1 MERPRPVRDL
11 SWPTEK
17 ARDLGARALS
27 LWGDFLEKLP
37 SLPVSRSWKGRDLA
51 RELELRIPDAPASLD
66 DVMGTLK
73 KLLFETS
80 MYPGHPRF
88 MAYVTGPGTIP
99 GAIADLIAATLNANV
114 GGYRLAPAA
123 TEMEQFLTR
132 WFAQELFGLPT
143 GAGGIMVS
151 GGAMANFVALKAARD
166 KTMGY
171 HVREQ
176 GVAAPLADPS
186 AAEGTDTIDHVAWYA
201 SAEVHAVVD
210 RAADMLGLG
219 SAIVRK
225 IETDATGRMDIMKLR
240 AAILQDLASGIR
252 PVLAVGTAGTV
263 ATGAVD
269 PLDEIADTCKLH
281 NMWFHVD
288 GAYGAL
294 AVLSPELRPLFRGI
308 ERADSI
314 AFDPHKWLYTPH
326 SGGCVVVRD
335 LQRLAD
341 SFAVHAT
348 YVKDDKERTG
358 NGIDQAMLGPQ
369 FSRGFQALKVYLSLL
384 AHGKDAYA
392 CRIAQDCALA
402 RWLGHVVDAHPEL
415 EQGGEP
421 GLSICCFRYVP
432 VGTEHL
438 TDREAYLDRLNEQ
451 IMNEL
456 QAGGRAFCSNAVLGG
471 RFMLRAC
478 IVNYRTEAE
487 DVEALATAVVD
498 LGRKLDRENRQN

>member
-1 MERPRPVRDL
+1 MERPRPEDDL
-11 SWPTEK
+11 SWPIEK
-17 ARDLGARALS
+17 ARDLGARALA

-37 SLPVSRSWKGRDLA
+37 SLPVSRAWKGRDLA
-51 RELELRIPDAPASLD
+51 RELDLHIPAGPTSLD
-66 DVMGTLK
+66 DVMGVLK

-99 GAIADLIAATLNANV
+99 GSIADLLGAVLNANV

-132 WFAQELFGLPT
+132 WFACELFGLPK

-171 HVREQ
+171 DVRTHGLVREDGEQ
-176 GVAAPLADPS
+176 DL
-186 AAEGTDTIDHVAWYA
+186 VAWYA

-219 SAIVRK
+219 SAVVRK
-225 IETDATGRMDIMKLR
+225 IATDATGRMDMIALQ
-240 AAILQDLASGIR
+240 AAILEDLTTGIR
-252 PVLAVGTAGTV
+252 PTVVVGTAGTV
-263 ATGAVD
+263 ATGAID
-269 PLDEIADTCKLH
+269 SLDAIADLCKLH
-281 NMWFHVD
+281 NLWFHVD
-288 GAYGAL
+288 GAYGGL
-294 AVLSPELRPLFRGI
+294 AVMAPELKPLFKGI
-308 ERADSI
+308 ERASSI

-335 LQRLAD
+335 LQHLAD

-348 YVKDDKERTG
+348 YVHDDKERTG

-384 AHGKDAYA
+384 AHGRDAYA
-392 CRIAQDCALA
+392 RRIAHDCALA
-402 RWLGHVVDAHPEL
+402 RWLGHVVDEHPEL
-415 EQGGEP
+415 ERAGDP

-432 VGTEHL
+432 KNTAHMPAGE
-438 TDREAYLDRLNEQ
+438 REAYLDRLNEQ
-451 IMNEL
+451 IMNDL
-456 QAGGRAFCSNAVLGG
+456 QAGGRAFCSNAVLAG
-471 RFMLRAC
+471 RFVLRAC
-478 IVNYRTEAE
+478 IVNYRTEAA
-487 DVEALATAVVD
+487 DVEELANAVVD
-498 LGRKLDRENRQN
+498 LGRKLDRENREN

>member
-1 MERPRPVRDL
+1 MERPIPVRDL

-17 ARDLGARALS
+17 AKDLGARAFA

-37 SLPVSRSWKGRDLA
+37 GLPVSRPWKGRNLA
-51 RELELRIPDAPASLD
+51 RELDLRVPAAPASLD

-73 KLLFETS
+73 KLVFETS

-88 MAYVTGPGTIP
+88 MAYITGPGTVP
-99 GAIADLIAATLNANV
+99 GAIADLVAATLNANV

-123 TEMEQFLTR
+123 TETEQFLTK
-132 WFAQELFGLPT
+132 WFARDLFGLPQT
-143 GAGGIMVS
+143 AGGIMVS

-171 HVREQ
+171 DVRER
-176 GVAAPLADPS
+176 GVGA
-186 AAEGTDTIDHVAWYA
+186 TKVAWYA

-219 SAIVRK
+219 AGVVRK
-225 IETDATGRMDIMKLR
+225 IDTDAHARMDVTKLKK
-240 AAILQDLASGIR
+240 AIDADIDAGVR
-252 PVLAVGTAGTV
+252 PLLAVGTAGTV

-269 PLDEIADTCKLH
+269 PLDAIADVC
-281 NMWFHVD
+281 NSRSMWFHVD

-294 AVLSPELRPLFRGI
+294 AVMAPELRPLFRGI

-335 LQRLAD
+335 LQHLAD
-341 SFAVHAT
+341 AFAVHAT
-348 YVKDDKERTG
+348 YVHDDKESTG
-358 NGIDQAMLGPQ
+358 NGIDQSMLGPQ

-392 CRIAQDCALA
+392 RRIAHDCALA
-402 RWLGHVVDAHPEL
+402 RWLGHVVDQTPEL
-415 EQGGEP
+415 ERIGDP

-432 VGTEHL
+432 KELKNTP
-438 TDREAYLDRLNEQ
+438 DREEYLDRLNER

-471 RFMLRAC
+471 RFVLRAC

-487 DVEALATAVVD
+487 DVEALAEATVE
-498 LGRKLDRENRQN
+498 LGRTLHREGA

>member
-11 SWPTEK
+11 SWPIERTRE
-17 ARDLGARALS
+17 LGARALS

-37 SLPVSRSWKGRDLA
+37 GLPVSRVWKGRNLA
-51 RELELRIPDAPASLD
+51 RELDLRVPLAPASLD
-66 DVMGTLK
+66 DVMDTLK
-73 KLLFETS
+73 KLAFETS

-88 MAYVTGPGTIP
+88 MAYVTGPGTVP
-99 GAIADLIAATLNANV
+99 GTIADLLAATINQNV
-114 GGYRLAPAA
+114 GGYRLAPGA

-132 WFAQELFGLPT
+132 WFAQELFGLPAT
-143 GAGGIMVS
+143 ASGLMVS

-166 KTMGY
+166 KTLGY
-171 HVREQ
+171 AVREK
-176 GVAAPLADPS
+176 GLGAAA
-186 AAEGTDTIDHVAWYA
+186 GKVAWYA

-219 SAIVRK
+219 SGAVRK
-225 IETDATGRMDIMKLR
+225 IATDPMLRMDVTELH
-240 AAILQDLASGIR
+240 AAIARDLTAGIR
-252 PVLAVGTAGTV
+252 PCVVVGTAGTV
-263 ATGAVD
+263 TTGVVD
-269 PLDEIADTCKLH
+269 PLEALADTCKLH
-281 NMWFHVD
+281 GMWFHVD

-294 AVLSPELRPLFRGI
+294 ATMAPELRALFAGI

-335 LQRLAD
+335 LQHLAD

-348 YVKDDKERTG
+348 YVHDDKERTG

-384 AHGKDAYA
+384 AHGRDAYA
-392 CRIAQDCALA
+392 RRIAQDCALA
-402 RWLGHVVDAHPEL
+402 RWLGEKVRENPEL
-415 EQGGEP
+415 ELGAEP

-432 VGTEHL
+432 PGIEQL
-438 TDREAYLDRLNEQ
+438 PEREAYLDRLNEQ
-451 IMNEL
+451 LMNEL
-456 QAGGRAFCSNAVLGG
+456 QASGRAFPSNAVLDG
-471 RFMLRAC
+471 RFHLRAC

-487 DVEALATAVVD
+487 DVEALADAAVE
-498 LGRKLDRENRQN
+498 LGRKIDRELRPR